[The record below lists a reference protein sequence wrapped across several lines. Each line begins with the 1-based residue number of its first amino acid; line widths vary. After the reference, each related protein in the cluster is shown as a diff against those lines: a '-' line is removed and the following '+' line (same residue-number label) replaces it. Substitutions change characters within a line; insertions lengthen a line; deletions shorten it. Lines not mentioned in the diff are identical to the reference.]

1 MASRSWRWTAGLVGT
16 VACGAGCDRTGN
28 EFVAP
33 PPPQVTVATPDQQS
47 VTRYLTYTGV
57 IEALETVEL
66 RARVAGFLSSIHF
79 EPGQDVKKGDLLFT
93 IDKREYVARVNE
105 ARARLSAAVA
115 ELDLAEVTLE
125 RVKDA
130 FRLDAASEL
139 EVREKQAARDQA
151 AAAVE
156 LAKANLQT
164 AELDLEYCEVRSP
177 VNGRIDRNRVDVG
190 NLVGRN
196 EPTLLAVITDAKDV
210 YVTVDASE
218 DVLLDIRRELQQL
231 YADGRIKPGQTA
243 DGQQRTAELSLADRE
258 EFEFKG
264 HIDYVS
270 PTLDAGTGTI
280 QVRGRFDNS
289 SNFLV
294 PGLFVRLRVPRETR
308 DAMLV
313 PDAALLTDQVGR
325 YALVVDDKGM
335 VEQRR
340 VQIGAREGPMRV
352 VVNGL
357 APTDRVVVKG
367 VQRARPGLAVTP
379 VVEKAQAPDAA
390 PAPGGSTGST
400 N

>member
-1 MASRSWRWTAGLVGT
+1 MASRRWRWTAGLIGA
-16 VACGAGCDRTGN
+16 VAVGAGCDRGGN

-33 PPPQVTVATPDQQS
+33 PPPQVTVATPDQRS

-66 RARVAGFLSSIHF
+66 RARVAGFLNTIHF
-79 EPGQDVKKGDLLFT
+79 EPGQEIKKGDLLFT
-93 IDKREYVARVNE
+93 IDQREYVARVNE
-105 ARARLSAAVA
+105 AKARLSAAVA

-156 LAKANLQT
+156 LAKANLLT
-164 AELDLEYCEVRSP
+164 AELDLEYCEIRSP

-196 EPTLLAVITDAKDV
+196 EPTLMAIITDVKDV

-218 DVLLDIRRELQQL
+218 DVLLDIRRELQEL

-243 DGQQRTAELSLADRE
+243 DGKQRTAELSLADRE

-264 HIDYVS
+264 IIDYVS

-294 PGLFVRLRVPRETR
+294 PGLFVRLRVPRETSE
-308 DAMLV
+308 AMLV

-325 YALVVDDKGM
+325 YALVVDDKGV

-340 VQIGAREGPMRV
+340 VQIGSREGPMRV
-352 VVNGL
+352 VLSGL
-357 APTDRVVVKG
+357 TPTDRVVVKG

-379 VVEKAQAPDAA
+379 VVEKAQGPGAA
-390 PAPGGSTGST
+390 PAPGGSGTA

>member
-1 MASRSWRWTAGLVGT
+1 MASRSWRWAAGLVGA
-16 VACGAGCDRTGN
+16 VVLAAGCERAGN

-33 PPPQVTVATPDQQS
+33 PPPQVTVATPDQRS

-57 IEALETVEL
+57 IEALETVEM

-79 EPGQDVKKGDLLFT
+79 EPGQEVKKGDLLFT

-105 ARARLSAAVA
+105 AKARLSAAIA

-156 LAKANLQT
+156 LTRANLQS

-196 EPTLLAVITDAKDV
+196 EPTLLAVITDVKDV

-218 DVLLDIRRELQQL
+218 DVLLDIRRELQEL

-243 DGQQRTAELSLADRE
+243 DGKQRTAELSLADRE

-264 HIDYVS
+264 VIDYVS

-294 PGLFVRLRVPRETR
+294 PGLFVRLRVPRETK

-325 YALVVDDKGM
+325 YALVVDDKGV

-352 VVNGL
+352 VVSGL
-357 APTDRVVVKG
+357 TPNDRIVVKG
-367 VQRARPGLAVTP
+367 VQRARPGLTVTP
-379 VVEKAQAPDAA
+379 VVEGAQAPGAA
-390 PAPGGSTGST
+390 PASGGSGSH